1 MNKVADT
8 FASLTVRINSL
19 LKDSLASIQE
29 LKPPVEAAGP
39 APPAS
44 AWRPR
49 EFLFWKKPGA
59 FVKALIDQAVAVAQ
73 IDSDMGAKAF
83 SYAFGFLV
91 FYSASICGGP
101 FINSIIGGPYRTQWW
116 RYRWINNHVDAWVH
130 GYYEAGKPAYDQ
142 DPPDGAYL
150 TWKDLCGSKLHEK
163 IDVGSI
169 LQPAAMQRLRDGQ
182 AFSLASPDFNM
193 LGALWFKAVQQA
205 YGSSP
210 LNENQW
216 TARLNDA
223 YVMTWLVLWA
233 QTSGEV
239 ILCDEPPKA
248 PPDCGDVPSWSNP
261 AIPGD
266 AGAGSGPPPPHSEQP
281 DNSSSSVSGK
291 IAAILGVVAAITGFW
306 PAAVGAIVS
315 AIAAAATH
323 KSVDWAKVLCDVYYY
338 RVYMYNL
345 NNAIRSIVTA
355 AGLMYPP
362 PSALGNEAMGAQS
375 TENARNVAK
384 VALARWISAMQWRT
398 RWISSKPYFQRWT
411 LALPDRSSRIGI
423 WTRTGGLRF

>member
-1 MNKVADT
+1 
-8 FASLTVRINSL
+8 
-19 LKDSLASIQE
+19 
-29 LKPPVEAAGP
+29 
-39 APPAS
+39 
-44 AWRPR
+44 
-49 EFLFWKKPGA
+49 
-59 FVKALIDQAVAVAQ
+59 
-73 IDSDMGAKAF
+73 
-83 SYAFGFLV
+83 
-91 FYSASICGGP
+91 
-101 FINSIIGGPYRTQWW
+101 
-116 RYRWINNHVDAWVH
+116 
-130 GYYEAGKPAYDQ
+130 
-142 DPPDGAYL
+142 
-150 TWKDLCGSKLHEK
+150 
-163 IDVGSI
+163 
-169 LQPAAMQRLRDGQ
+169 
-182 AFSLASPDFNM
+182 
-193 LGALWFKAVQQA
+193 
-205 YGSSP
+205 
-210 LNENQW
+210 
-216 TARLNDA
+216 
-223 YVMTWLVLWA
+223 MTWLVLWA

-384 VALARWISAMQWRT
+384 AQAPAVFPTALWDGFANFQLPPPAAPENPATVASFAAGKYPDFFIDSAENPLSKGRVRDSGAGTGLPATTIS
-398 RWISSKPYFQRWT
+398 P
-411 LALPDRSSRIGI
+411 
-423 WTRTGGLRF
+423 TGGTRPVDFGNAVENAVDLIKAVLPTLDVGATRPQFPDWNLDADRGLAFLTWQFRPGTSALDSPVQTEREV